1 MTTQTNMVPFGE
13 WLPDLPEYNNP
24 GALLARNVIPQMDSY
39 RGLNSLASFTNA
51 LTGVCLG
58 VFWAQDDSNAVYDFA
73 GDATKLYRLSAG
85 DTWAD
90 ATRTVGGA
98 YSATNWEFTK
108 FGDRIIA
115 ANKADDLQYF
125 DLGVS
130 SNFAA
135 LPGSPPKAKTIA
147 TVRDF
152 IMVGDLDPLG
162 GNFIQWSGYN
172 SSELWT
178 PSIKTQSDFQE
189 LFGRGGRVQRIIPGS
204 YGIIFTEHSIF
215 TAEYVGPPVIFQIN
229 EVERKRGTPAPN
241 STAWTGGKVFYFG
254 WDGFYV
260 FDGQR
265 SQPISHNKVSN
276 WFARNCPA
284 DVFGDIRTAVDR
296 INRLVMWAF
305 KTSSS
310 EPINNRLLIYNW
322 AVDRWSYAEVN
333 TQIIDEFVSPGL
345 SLDDLDTLFADIDSE
360 SIPVDTDAYKGGTIN
375 LQAFNSS
382 NQAATFSGTPLAAT
396 IDTKEI
402 SGPDQKRLITNSV
415 RPLIE
420 ASGNSTVTVQV
431 GKRNRLQD
439 NVTYTVPKALNGING
454 EASIRE
460 NSRYQRYRVNVTNGF
475 LHGDGVKANGR
486 LSGGRR

>member
-1 MTTQTNMVPFGE
+1 MVPFGE

-24 GALLARNVIPQMDSY
+24 GALLAKNVIPQLDSY
-39 RGLNSLASFTNA
+39 RGLNSLSSFTNA

-58 VFWAQDDSNAVYDFA
+58 VFWAQDNNNSVYDFA
-73 GDATKLYRLSAG
+73 GDNTKLYRLTAG
-85 DTWAD
+85 DTWSD
-90 ATRTVGGA
+90 ASRTVGGA

-125 DLGVS
+125 ELGVS

-152 IMVGDLDPLG
+152 IMLGDLDTLG

-204 YGIIFTEHSIF
+204 YGTIFAEHSIF

-265 SQPISHNKVSN
+265 STPISHNKVSN
-276 WFARNCPA
+276 WFALNCPA
-284 DVFGDIRTAVDR
+284 AVFDDIRAAVDR

-305 KTSSS
+305 KTSTS

-322 AVDRWSYAEVN
+322 AVDRWSYAEVD
-333 TQIIDEFVSPGL
+333 TQIIDEFVSPGF

-402 SGPDQKRLITNSV
+402 SGPDNKRLMTNSV

-420 ASGNSTVTVQV
+420 ASGASTVTVQV

-439 NVTYTVPKALNGING
+439 NVTYTAPKALNGING

-460 NSRYQRYRVNVTNGF
+460 NSRYQRYRINIASGF

>member
-1 MTTQTNMVPFGE
+1 MTTQTEMIPFGE
-13 WLPDLPEYNNP
+13 WLPDQPAFSNP

-39 RGLNSLASFTNA
+39 RGLNSLQSFTNA

-58 VFWAQDDSNAVYDFA
+58 TFWAQDDGNVVFNFA
-73 GDATKLYRLSAG
+73 GDATKLYQLTAG
-85 DTWAD
+85 DTWSD
-90 ATRTVGGA
+90 VSRTVGGA
-98 YSATNWEFTK
+98 YAATNWEFTK

-125 DLGVS
+125 DLDTS

-152 IMVGDLDPLG
+152 VMLGDIDTLG

-265 SQPISHNKVSN
+265 STPISHNRVSN
-276 WFARNCPA
+276 WFADNCPA
-284 DVFGDIRTAVDR
+284 DTFKDIRSAVDR
-296 INRLVMWAF
+296 INRLVLWAF
-305 KTSSS
+305 RTSTS

-322 AVDRWSYAEVN
+322 AVDRWSYAEVD
-333 TQIIDEFVSPGL
+333 TQIIDEFVSPGF
-345 SLDDLDTLFADIDSE
+345 SLDALDALLGDIDTN
-360 SIPVDTDAYKGGTIN
+360 SIPVDSDAYKGGVLN

-382 NQAATFSGTPLAAT
+382 NQAAVFDGVPLVGT

-402 SGPDQKRLITNSV
+402 AAPDQKRLITNSV

-420 ASGNSTVTVQV
+420 ATGVSTITVEV
-431 GKRNRLQD
+431 GTRNRLQD
-439 NVTYTVPKALNGING
+439 NVAFTLPMATNGING
-454 EASIRE
+454 EVSIRK
-460 NSRYQRYRVNVTNGF
+460 NARYQRFRVNVANGF
-475 LHGDGVKANGR
+475 EHGDGVKINAR
-486 LSGGRR
+486 TSGERR